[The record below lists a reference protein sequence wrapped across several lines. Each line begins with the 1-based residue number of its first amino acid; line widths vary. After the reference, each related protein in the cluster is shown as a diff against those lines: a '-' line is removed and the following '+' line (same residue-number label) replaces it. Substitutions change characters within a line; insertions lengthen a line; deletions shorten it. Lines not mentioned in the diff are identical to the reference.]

1 MTGLLGKL
9 RRIRI
14 ACEADIYAAAQRAKR
29 LAQTLCFDEVARTRL
44 GTIALELARNALIHG
59 GGGCMHLCGLY
70 EAGRIGLEIEMSDD
84 GPGIGD
90 MERALADGYSTAGG
104 LGQGLGAVRRLS
116 DEFEIAS
123 RPGGGTRV
131 RTRVWRET
139 ADESEYRSII
149 DRFYDRYPLR

>member
-1 MTGLLGKL
+1 
-9 RRIRI
+9 
-14 ACEADIYAAAQRAKR
+14 
-29 LAQTLCFDEVARTRL
+29 
-44 GTIALELARNALIHG
+44 
-59 GGGCMHLCGLY
+59 MHLCGLY
-70 EAGRIGLEIEMSDD
+70 EAGRIGLEIEVSDD

-90 MERALADGYSTAGG
+90 LERALADGYSTAGG